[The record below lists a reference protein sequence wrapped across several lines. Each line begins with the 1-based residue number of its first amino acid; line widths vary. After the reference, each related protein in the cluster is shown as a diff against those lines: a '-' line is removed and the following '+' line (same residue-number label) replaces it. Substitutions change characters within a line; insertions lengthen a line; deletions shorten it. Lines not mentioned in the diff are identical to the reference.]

1 MIENDLNRKDR
12 LKSYMANDL
21 NNLILS
27 IARSVVNA
35 TDFQSALITNAN
47 LAHFINDLAS
57 LLDCDLIFEFVCI
70 LHRKLLEFSFP

>member
-1 MIENDLNRKDR
+1 
-12 LKSYMANDL
+12 MANDL

-27 IARSVVNA
+27 IARAVVNA

-57 LLDCDLIFEFVCI
+57 LLDCDLIFEFVRIIC
-70 LHRKLLEFSFP
+70 LVFFSTYYLFS